1 MLRRARLKVISLFQR
16 QLISRHKSINRGF
29 EKLSTSTGQVEAL
42 LLLSSIPERIA
53 VWKRIELPT
62 ATIRERKHTQGVL
75 SHNCYVSKTSRK
87 TINNQNC
94 KKYMAPR
101 NNGRQKLP
109 NSRLRLTATSYAAAQ
124 NCEHTQKYAKK
135 SDGRKKKI
143 RRIQILAGRNQIKT
157 HEPNSKNRANIKINR
172 RKDGYVHFIDLHTQ
186 MSKGE
191 GRRGWRGGSSRDAE
205 LRQLEKQ
212 NGTEIRAR
220 RIAPRS
226 ALWRKF
232 LVVFY
237 FGG

>member
-135 SDGRKKKI
+135 SDGRKKKS
-143 RRIQILAGRNQIKT
+143 AGSKSWRAESKSKHMNQIPKT
-157 HEPNSKNRANIKINR
+157 EPTSK
-172 RKDGYVHFIDLHTQ
+172 
-186 MSKGE
+186 
-191 GRRGWRGGSSRDAE
+191 
-205 LRQLEKQ
+205 
-212 NGTEIRAR
+212 
-220 RIAPRS
+220 
-226 ALWRKF
+226 
-232 LVVFY
+232 
-237 FGG
+237 